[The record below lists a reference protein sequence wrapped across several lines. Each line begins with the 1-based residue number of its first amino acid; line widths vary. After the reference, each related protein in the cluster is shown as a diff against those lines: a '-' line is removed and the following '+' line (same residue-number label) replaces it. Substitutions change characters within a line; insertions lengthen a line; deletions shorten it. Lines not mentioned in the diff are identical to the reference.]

1 MNSLLSRFHSSG
13 LAKLAT
19 ALVLN
24 LVAVRAIAASPFR
37 AGDILY
43 TDSFGAVLRLS
54 TATGERTIVASGGKL
69 AQPFGIALD
78 ANGDILV
85 SDTGAQAIIRIN
97 SLTGSQSVVA
107 AGAKL
112 GFPFGIAIDLSG
124 DILVANGEA
133 ILRLN
138 PMAGQPITI
147 SGRGRFGGSGGHP
160 LGIAVAENGDLIVAN
175 VGSPSEI
182 VRVNPRN
189 GVQTIVSQGSYLRN
203 PRAIAVNGND
213 VYVTDVATPDGNFG
227 IGIVIHVDLST
238 GSQTVLASGG
248 NLVGPVGI
256 AVDPNGQLVVGDPY
270 TINPESRDLYDG
282 GIIRIDP
289 VGGGQFLIVR
299 GQENYVNPRG
309 IAIVRA
315 AGTVRRGP

>member
-69 AQPFGIALD
+69 AQPFGIAVD
-78 ANGDILV
+78 A
-85 SDTGAQAIIRIN
+85 
-97 SLTGSQSVVA
+97 
-107 AGAKL
+107 
-112 GFPFGIAIDLSG
+112 
-124 DILVANGEA
+124 
-133 ILRLN
+133 
-138 PMAGQPITI
+138 
-147 SGRGRFGGSGGHP
+147 
-160 LGIAVAENGDLIVAN
+160 NGDLIVAN

-270 TINPESRDLYDG
+270 TINPESRD
-282 GIIRIDP
+282 
-289 VGGGQFLIVR
+289 
-299 GQENYVNPRG
+299 
-309 IAIVRA
+309 
-315 AGTVRRGP
+315 

>member
-147 SGRGRFGGSGGHP
+147 SGRGHFGGSGGHP
-160 LGIAVAENGDLIVAN
+160 LGIAVATGWTTYDIADIAAWTTVERLNLLVGQN
-175 VGSPSEI
+175 VPYDF
-182 VRVNPRN
+182 VRM
-189 GVQTIVSQGSYLRN
+189 
-203 PRAIAVNGND
+203 
-213 VYVTDVATPDGNFG
+213 
-227 IGIVIHVDLST
+227 
-238 GSQTVLASGG
+238 ASG
-248 NLVGPVGI
+248 
-256 AVDPNGQLVVGDPY
+256 
-270 TINPESRDLYDG
+270 
-282 GIIRIDP
+282 
-289 VGGGQFLIVR
+289 R
-299 GQENYVNPRG
+299 GLF
-309 IAIVRA
+309 
-315 AGTVRRGP
+315 